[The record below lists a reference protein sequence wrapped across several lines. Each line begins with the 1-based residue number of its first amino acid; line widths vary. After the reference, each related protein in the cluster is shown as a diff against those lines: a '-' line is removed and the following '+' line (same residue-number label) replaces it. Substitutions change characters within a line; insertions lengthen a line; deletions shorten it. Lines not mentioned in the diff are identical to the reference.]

1 MTSGIVNDFMSETPF
16 DLPRAEDASCFR
28 RRPVAIVG
36 LGLMGGSL
44 ALALKA
50 AGHQG
55 AIIGIARRAQTLQ
68 TALAMGAI
76 DEGHASLAAAAH
88 AELVILATPVR
99 TLLRQIAEVT
109 RHMQPAALLL
119 DLGSTKQSVCQA
131 LALAPPDLQVLGGH
145 PMCGKETSG
154 LEAADAALYKDKTFV
169 LCPLPRT
176 SAGSLATGLA
186 LIAAVGG
193 RPLMLDPARHDR
205 LAAAISHLPYL
216 ASAALVQV
224 AAQVGATDDQVWQ
237 VAASGF
243 RDTSRLA
250 GSDPAMMLD
259 ILLTNVPAVRAAL
272 AALRT
277 QLEQM
282 DAWLAAGDEA
292 ALHQALHVVQA
303 QRQAFARQPWRAAQ
317 DARSVEIP

>member
-1 MTSGIVNDFMSETPF
+1 MTDTWPDFPS
-16 DLPRAEDASCFR
+16 AEDATCFR
-28 RRPVAIVG
+28 RRSVAIVG

-55 AIIGIARRAQTLQ
+55 LIIGIARRPQTLQ

-76 DEGHASLAAAAH
+76 DEGHTDLSAVAG

-99 TLLRQIAEVT
+99 TLLRQIGAVT
-109 RHMQPAALLL
+109 SHMQPRTLLL
-119 DLGSTKQSVCQA
+119 DLGSTKHRVCQA
-131 LALAPPDLQVLGGH
+131 LALAPPALQVLGGH

-154 LEAADAALYKDKTFV
+154 LEVAEATLYRDKTFV

-176 SAGSLATGLA
+176 SPASLATGLA
-186 LIAAVGG
+186 LIAALGG
-193 RPLMLDPARHDR
+193 QPLILEPARHDR
-205 LAAAISHLPYL
+205 LVATISHLPYL
-216 ASAALVQV
+216 LSAALIQV
-224 AAQVGATDDQVWQ
+224 TAQVGETDDRVWQ

-243 RDTSRLA
+243 RDMSRLA
-250 GSDPAMMLD
+250 GSDPVMMLD
-259 ILLTNVPAVRAAL
+259 ILLTNAPAVRASL

-282 DAWLAAGDEA
+282 DAWLAADDEA
-292 ALHQALHVVQA
+292 ALHHALHAVQA
-303 QRQAFARQPWRAAQ
+303 QRHALAYQHRRPAPDGESA
-317 DARSVEIP
+317 